1 MRLKCLSNNKLKKNS
16 NNNNKNVKTTTTS
29 INTEN
34 RAILLIK

>member
-1 MRLKCLSNNKLKKNS
+1 MRLKCLSNNKFKKNS